1 MRIALLSYRSK
12 THCGGQGV
20 YVRHLSHG
28 LVELGHDVEVFSG
41 QPYPDLLDRRVRL
54 TEVPSLDLYREPDPF
69 RVPRPSEIRNSI
81 DLLELLTT
89 WTAGFPEPR
98 TFTMRAARLLAER
111 AADFDVVH
119 DNQSLGTG
127 LLTIADAGLPVVAT
141 VHHPITRDRVLDIT
155 AARWWRKPLVHRWYG
170 FLAMQQQVARQIPD
184 LLTVSSS
191 SAADIISDFGVAP
204 GQLNVVPLGVNTE
217 LFKPGSQ
224 PRQPGRVIAI
234 ASADT
239 PLKGVRTLLQA
250 VARLR
255 TVRDLELRL
264 VAKVEPNGPTHKL
277 IAELGIS
284 DIVHVASGLSDAGL
298 AALLASAEVACI
310 PSLYEGFSLPAVE
323 AMASG
328 TPIVASRVGALP
340 EVLGTDGACAELVPP
355 ADVDALTRALGA
367 LLDSPEKRRSL
378 GRAWRER
385 AVNVFSWEAVAAQT
399 VRVYERAIARG
410 AAPQGAE
417 TAEALDG
424 SKGEAQC

>member
-41 QPYPDLLDRRVRL
+41 QPYPELLDPRVRL
-54 TEVPSLDLYREPDPF
+54 TEVPSLDMYREPDPF
-69 RVPRPSEIRNSI
+69 RIPRPSEIRDSI
-81 DLLELLTT
+81 DLLELLTV

-98 TFTMRAARLLAER
+98 TFTLRVARLLAER
-111 AADFDVVH
+111 AADFDVIH

-127 LLTIADAGLPVVAT
+127 LLTMADAGLPVVAT
-141 VHHPITRDRVLDIT
+141 VHHPITRDRVLDLA
-155 AARWWRKPLVHRWYG
+155 AARWWRKPSVRRWYG
-170 FLAMQQQVARQIPD
+170 FSTMQEQVARQIPD

-191 SAADIISDFGVAP
+191 SAADIVSDFGVSP
-204 GQLNVVPLGVNTE
+204 DQLHVVPLGVNTD
-217 LFKPGSQ
+217 LFQPGSG
-224 PRQPGRVIAI
+224 PREPGRVMAI

-239 PLKGVRTLLQA
+239 PLKGVATLLKA

-255 TVRDLELRL
+255 VNRDLELRL

-284 DIVHVASGLSDAGL
+284 DIVHITSGLSDSEL
-298 AALLASAEVACI
+298 AALFASAEVACI

-328 TPIVASRVGALP
+328 TPIVASRVVHCPKSSGPTAP
-340 EVLGTDGACAELVPP
+340 APSWYRPP
-355 ADVDALTRALGA
+355 TSMR
-367 LLDSPEKRRSL
+367 
-378 GRAWRER
+378 
-385 AVNVFSWEAVAAQT
+385 
-399 VRVYERAIARG
+399 
-410 AAPQGAE
+410 
-417 TAEALDG
+417 
-424 SKGEAQC
+424 

>member
-41 QPYPDLLDRRVRL
+41 QPYPELLDPRVRL
-54 TEVPSLDLYREPDPF
+54 TKVPSLDMYREPDPW
-69 RVPRPSEIRNSI
+69 RIPRPSEIRDSV
-81 DLLELLTT
+81 DLLELLTV

-98 TFTMRAARLLAER
+98 TFTLRVARLLAER
-111 AADFDVVH
+111 AGDFDVIH

-127 LLTIADAGLPVVAT
+127 LLTMADAGWPVVAT
-141 VHHPITRDRVLDIT
+141 VHHPITRDRVLDLA
-155 AARWWRKPLVHRWYG
+155 AARWWRKPSVHRWYG
-170 FLAMQQQVARQIPD
+170 FSKMQERVACQIPD

-191 SAADIISDFGVAP
+191 SAADIVSDFGVSP
-204 GQLNVVPLGVNTE
+204 DQLHVVPLGVNTE
-217 LFKPGSQ
+217 LFQ
-224 PRQPGRVIAI
+224 PRSNSREPGRVMAI

-239 PLKGVRTLLQA
+239 PLKGVATLLKA

-255 TVRDLELRL
+255 VNRDLELRL

-284 DIVHVASGLSDAGL
+284 DIVHITSGLSDAEL
-298 AALLASAEVACI
+298 AALFASAEVACI

-355 ADVDALTRALGA
+355 ADVDALTGALGA

-378 GRAWRER
+378 GKAGRTR

-399 VRVYERAIARG
+399 VRIYERAIARNTAG
-410 AAPQGAE
+410 KGKPQ
-417 TAEALDG
+417 
-424 SKGEAQC
+424 C

>member
-20 YVRHLSHG
+20 YIRHLSHG

-41 QPYPDLLDRRVRL
+41 QPYPELLDPRVRL
-54 TEVPSLDLYREPDPF
+54 TEVPSLDMYREPDPF
-69 RVPRPSEIRNSI
+69 RIPRPSEIHDSI
-81 DLLELLTT
+81 DLRELLTV

-98 TFTMRAARLLAER
+98 TFTLRAARLLAER
-111 AADFDVVH
+111 ASEFDVVH

-127 LLTIADAGLPVVAT
+127 LLTIAATGMPVVAT
-141 VHHPITRDRVLDIT
+141 VHHPITRDRVLDV
-155 AARWWRKPLVHRWYG
+155 AAAKWWRKPLVRRWYG
-170 FLAMQQQVARQIPD
+170 FLDMQQQVARQIPE

-191 SAADIISDFGVAP
+191 SAADIISDFGVLP
-204 GQLNVVPLGVNTE
+204 EQLHVVPLGVNTE
-217 LFKPGSQ
+217 LFKPDLG
-224 PRQPGRVIAI
+224 PRRPGRVIAI

-239 PLKGVRTLLQA
+239 PLKGVSTLLHA
-250 VARLR
+250 VAKTR
-255 TVRDLELRL
+255 VNRDVELRL

-284 DIVHVASGLSDAGL
+284 DIVHISSGLTDAEL
-298 AALLASAEVACI
+298 AALFASAEVACI

-323 AMASG
+323 AMSSG

-355 ADVDALTRALGA
+355 ADVDALTRALGE

-378 GRAWRER
+378 GKAGRAR
-385 AVNVFSWEAVAAQT
+385 AVSVFSWEAVAAQT
-399 VRVYERAIARG
+399 VRIYERAIARS
-410 AAPQGAE
+410 
-417 TAEALDG
+417 ALTE
-424 SKGEAQC
+424 GELQC

>member
-41 QPYPDLLDRRVRL
+41 QPYPDLLDPRVRL
-54 TEVPSLDLYREPDPF
+54 TKVPSLDLYREPDPF
-69 RVPRPSEIRNSI
+69 RVPRPSEIRDSI
-81 DLLELLTT
+81 DLLELLTV

-98 TFTMRAARLLAER
+98 TFTMRVARLLAGR
-111 AADFDVVH
+111 MDDFDVVH

-127 LLTIADAGLPVVAT
+127 LLTIARAGLPVVAT
-141 VHHPITRDRVLDIT
+141 VHHPITRDRLLDVA
-155 AARWWRKPLVHRWYG
+155 AARWWRKPLVRRWYG
-170 FLAMQQQVARQIPD
+170 FSKMQQRVACQIPD

-191 SAADIISDFGVAP
+191 SAADIVTDFGVSP
-204 GQLNVVPLGVNTE
+204 EQLHTVPLGVNTD
-217 LFKPGSQ
+217 LF
-224 PRQPGRVIAI
+224 QPGAHPRRSGRIIAI

-239 PLKGVRTLLQA
+239 PLKGVRTLLHA

-255 TVRDLELRL
+255 ASRNLELRL

-284 DIVHVASGLSDAGL
+284 DIVHITSGLSDAEL
-298 AALLASAEVACI
+298 AALFASAEVACI

-340 EVLGTDGACAELVPP
+340 EVLGADGACAELVPP
-355 ADVDALTRALGA
+355 ADVGALTHALGE

-378 GRAWRER
+378 GNAGRAR
-385 AVNVFSWEAVAAQT
+385 AVDVFSWEAVAAQT
-399 VRVYERAIARG
+399 VHVYERAIARR
-410 AAPQGAE
+410 AATERE
-417 TAEALDG
+417 TP
-424 SKGEAQC
+424 C

>member
-41 QPYPDLLDRRVRL
+41 QPYPDLLDPRVRL
-54 TEVPSLDLYREPDPF
+54 TKVPSLDLYREPDPF
-69 RVPRPSEIRNSI
+69 RVPRPSEIRDSI

-98 TFTMRAARLLAER
+98 TFTMRAARLLAGR
-111 AADFDVVH
+111 KADFDVVH

-127 LLTIADAGLPVVAT
+127 LLTIAGAGLPVVAT
-141 VHHPITRDRVLDIT
+141 VHHPITRDRVLDLA
-155 AARWWRKPLVHRWYG
+155 AARWWRKPLVQRWYG
-170 FLAMQQQVARQIPD
+170 FLGMQQQVARQIPD

-191 SAADIISDFGVAP
+191 SAADIVSDFGVSPA
-204 GQLNVVPLGVNTE
+204 QLHVVPLGVNTE
-217 LFKPGSQ
+217 LFKPGS
-224 PRQPGRVIAI
+224 PRKAGRIIAI

-239 PLKGVRTLLQA
+239 PLKGVRTLLHA

-255 TVRDLELRL
+255 TSRDLELRL

-284 DIVHVASGLSDAGL
+284 DIVHITSGLSDAEL
-298 AALLASAEVACI
+298 AALFASAEVACI

-340 EVLGTDGACAELVPP
+340 EVLGTDGACADLVPP
-355 ADVDALTRALGA
+355 ADIDALTRALGD

-378 GRAWRER
+378 GTAGRTR

-399 VRVYERAIARG
+399 VRVYERAIARS
-410 AAPQGAE
+410 AASSAAE
-417 TAEALDG
+417 
-424 SKGEAQC
+424 GEARC

>member
-41 QPYPDLLDRRVRL
+41 QPYPELLDPRVRL
-54 TEVPSLDLYREPDPF
+54 TKVPSLDMYREPDPW
-69 RVPRPSEIRNSI
+69 RIPRPSEIRDSI
-81 DLLELLTT
+81 DLLELLTV

-98 TFTMRAARLLAER
+98 TFTLRVARLLAER
-111 AADFDVVH
+111 AGDFDVIH

-127 LLTIADAGLPVVAT
+127 LLTMADAGWPVVAT
-141 VHHPITRDRVLDIT
+141 VHHPITRDRVLDL
-155 AARWWRKPLVHRWYG
+155 AATRWWRKPSVHRWYG
-170 FLAMQQQVARQIPD
+170 FSKMQEQVARQIPD

-191 SAADIISDFGVAP
+191 SAADIVSDFGVSP
-204 GQLNVVPLGVNTE
+204 DQLHVVPLGVNTE
-217 LFKPGSQ
+217 LFQ
-224 PRQPGRVIAI
+224 PRSGPREPGRVMAI

-239 PLKGVRTLLQA
+239 PLKGVATLLKA

-255 TVRDLELRL
+255 VNRDLELRL

-284 DIVHVASGLSDAGL
+284 DIVHITSGLSDAEL
-298 AALLASAEVACI
+298 AALFASAEVACI

-328 TPIVASRVGALP
+328 TPVVASRVGALP

-378 GRAWRER
+378 GKAGRTR

-399 VRVYERAIARG
+399 VRVYERAIARN
-410 AAPQGAE
+410 
-417 TAEALDG
+417 TAG
-424 SKGEAQC
+424 KGKAQC